1 MHGWGSAICN
11 SRIFHRLFTSY
22 RSVSTSSSFPSHD
35 HPRRHVTKARKAG
48 HGEEQGGGGCRLAV
62 YYASKMLEPSS
73 WGKRSYCL
81 FSLVF
86 MPYTISWQNKYFTGT
101 EFCHAK
107 LGRKM
112 FDNATWCVTHDFI
125 YYFSYKFF
133 FRIDTLLIPSPP
145 FLFFF
150 SISNGF

>member
-1 MHGWGSAICN
+1 MQFVIHVSFIVYLPVIAQFLQAARSQATTTPSARN
-11 SRIFHRLFTSY
+11 E
-22 RSVSTSSSFPSHD
+22 
-35 HPRRHVTKARKAG
+35 ARKAG

-133 FRIDTLLIPSPP
+133 FSHRHAHSFPSF

-150 SISNGF
+150 YFKWILVMEF